1 MKGYEL
7 PAEFRGFISVG
18 EASNG
23 GELAAR
29 LFYRKFR
36 DTPPDHG
43 RHFIVYYISEHG
55 ALHVASYLH
64 LWVKERMGLIGGG
77 CSDGNVFRMMTPAQ
91 ASAVNKGGGLLRQTL
106 LYVFNECRDGLDA
119 FFGHCGD
126 ARAKEVDLA
135 AGFLET
141 SDQHLLVNWVEP
153 QINDSER
160 QVLFEKA
167 IAIGPF

>member
-1 MKGYEL
+1 
-7 PAEFRGFISVG
+7 
-18 EASNG
+18 
-23 GELAAR
+23 
-29 LFYRKFR
+29 
-36 DTPPDHG
+36 
-43 RHFIVYYISEHG
+43 
-55 ALHVASYLH
+55 
-64 LWVKERMGLIGGG
+64 
-77 CSDGNVFRMMTPAQ
+77 MTPAQ

>member
-1 MKGYEL
+1 MTGYEL
-7 PAEFRGFISVG
+7 PAALRGFISVG

-23 GELAAR
+23 GELAAK

-43 RHFIVYYISEHG
+43 RHFVVYYIGED
-55 ALHVASYLH
+55 ATLHVASYLH
-64 LWVKERMGLIGGG
+64 LWTKERMGFIGGG
-77 CSDGNVFRMMTPAQ
+77 CSDGNVFRMMSPGQ
-91 ASAVNKGGGLLRQTL
+91 VSAVNEAGGLLRQTL
-106 LYVFNECRDGLDA
+106 LFVFNECRDGLDA

-141 SDQHLLVNWVEP
+141 SDQHLLVNWVKP
-153 QINDSER
+153 QITDIEQ

-167 IAIGPF
+167 MAIGPF